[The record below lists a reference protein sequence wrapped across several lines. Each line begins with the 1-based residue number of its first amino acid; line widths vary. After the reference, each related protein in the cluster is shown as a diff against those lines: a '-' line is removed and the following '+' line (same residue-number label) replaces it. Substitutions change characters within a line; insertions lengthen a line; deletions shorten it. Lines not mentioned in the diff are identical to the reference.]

1 MKRTIFLIAAA
12 GSALTAFLF
21 FQPVSGDGGGLMMPV
36 TSASPMASTSEQPV
50 AFASP
55 TASKVFT
62 GNVSTTT
69 PTLKA
74 KSSITSSTVINSP
87 SIQGGLSIKGG
98 GGDDDQGVSVEF
110 NDSFPAGPFGGVVF
124 DFSGSGCGRGEA
136 AKRDC
141 GAASSW
147 GA

>member
-21 FQPVSGDGGGLMMPV
+21 FQPVSGDGGGLMTPATM
-36 TSASPMASTSEQPV
+36 ASPAASTSEQPV

-98 GGDDDQGVSVEF
+98 SGDDDDDDEGYDDDE
-110 NDSFPAGPFGGVVF
+110 D
-124 DFSGSGCGRGEA
+124 DD
-136 AKRDC
+136 RDDDE
-141 GAASSW
+141 GDDD
-147 GA
+147 

>member
-36 TSASPMASTSEQPV
+36 TSASPVASTSEQPV

-98 GGDDDQGVSVEF
+98 GGDDDDDDEGYDDDE
-110 NDSFPAGPFGGVVF
+110 D
-124 DFSGSGCGRGEA
+124 DD
-136 AKRDC
+136 RDDDRDDDE
-141 GAASSW
+141 GDDD
-147 GA
+147 

>member
-36 TSASPMASTSEQPV
+36 TSASPVASTSEQPV

-98 GGDDDQGVSVEF
+98 TGDDDDDENYEEDDREDEGDDDE
-110 NDSFPAGPFGGVVF
+110 DE
-124 DFSGSGCGRGEA
+124 DDD
-136 AKRDC
+136 RDDDE
-141 GAASSW
+141 GDDE
-147 GA
+147 

>member
-1 MKRTIFLIAAA
+1 MTPA
-12 GSALTAFLF
+12 T
-21 FQPVSGDGGGLMMPV
+21 M
-36 TSASPMASTSEQPV
+36 ASPVASTSEQPV

-87 SIQGGLSIKGG
+87 NIQGGLSIKGG
-98 GGDDDQGVSVEF
+98 GGDDDDDEGYEG
-110 NDSFPAGPFGGVVF
+110 DDDDDDEERMPFMDEDGEPLS
-124 DFSGSGCGRGEA
+124 DFEDLDA
-136 AKRDC
+136 A
-141 GAASSW
+141 AAESLSD
-147 GA
+147 GDFETL

>member
-12 GSALTAFLF
+12 GSVLTAFLF
-21 FQPVSGDGGGLMMPV
+21 FQPVSGDGGGLMTPA
-36 TSASPMASTSEQPV
+36 TLASPVASTSEQPV

-87 SIQGGLSIKGG
+87 NIQGGLSIKGG
-98 GGDDDQGVSVEF
+98 GGDDDDDEGYDE
-110 NDSFPAGPFGGVVF
+110 DDDDEG
-124 DFSGSGCGRGEA
+124 DDHEDDD
-136 AKRDC
+136 RDDDE
-141 GAASSW
+141 GDDD
-147 GA
+147 

>member
-1 MKRTIFLIAAA
+1 MKRTVFLIAAA

-36 TSASPMASTSEQPV
+36 TSASPVASTSEQPV

-98 GGDDDQGVSVEF
+98 GGDDDDDDEGYDDDE
-110 NDSFPAGPFGGVVF
+110 D
-124 DFSGSGCGRGEA
+124 DD
-136 AKRDC
+136 RDDDE
-141 GAASSW
+141 GDDD
-147 GA
+147 

>member
-1 MKRTIFLIAAA
+1 MKRTIFLITAA
-12 GSALTAFLF
+12 GSTLTAFLF

-36 TSASPMASTSEQPV
+36 TSASPVASTSEQPV

-98 GGDDDQGVSVEF
+98 GGDDDDDDEGYDDDE
-110 NDSFPAGPFGGVVF
+110 D
-124 DFSGSGCGRGEA
+124 DD
-136 AKRDC
+136 RDDDE
-141 GAASSW
+141 GDDD
-147 GA
+147 